1 MESGYIIPTSLMRWA
16 SVYLKP
22 WNPPRKKVKVEES
35 RQGIKLN
42 CWAAI
47 SENGATKFH
56 IYKET
61 LETRT

>member
-1 MESGYIIPTSLMRWA
+1 MRWA